1 MKTLKDTGIRL
12 ENNPR
17 RYVNTLTGDIYQGIT
32 KTIREIVF
40 PDMYSNVP
48 EHILANAAERGSRIH
63 SDTQA
68 FDILGEIV
76 SDEAEWYA
84 DAIIKAGF
92 EVIET
97 EYIVTDYKRF
107 ASPIDKVLE
116 KEGKIY
122 LADLKTT
129 YKLDTD
135 YLRWQLTHLR
145 QMFEFVNPL
154 HKVEGLVA
162 IWVDRKKEVCEIHD
176 IEPIPSDWFADYL
189 NALENGTPWVNP
201 FAPVVKTD
209 ESDTALAL
217 IQKLTAIIAD
227 IEDLKELEKSYKESI
242 EKLFTSSGVD
252 KWETD
257 QFIITKTKD
266 YEKTS
271 LDSTKLKKEQ
281 PEIFEQYS
289 RTSTVNGSI
298 RSTLK

>member
-12 ENNPR
+12 ENDPR
-17 RYVNTLTGDIYQGIT
+17 RYVNELTGDVYQGIT
-32 KTIREIVF
+32 STIRDIVF
-40 PDMYSNVP
+40 PDMYQNVP

-63 SDTQA
+63 SDTQT
-68 FDILGEIV
+68 FDLLGEVV
-76 SDEAEWYA
+76 SDEAGWYA
-84 DAIIKAGF
+84 DAMKKAGF

-107 ASPIDKVLE
+107 ASPIDKVLVND
-116 KEGKIY
+116 GKIY

-162 IWVDRKKEVCEIHD
+162 IWINRKEEVCEIHD

-189 NALENGTPWVNP
+189 NALEKGTPWVNP
-201 FAPVVKTD
+201 LAPVVKT
-209 ESDTALAL
+209 ENSDTALAL

-227 IEDLKELEKSYKESI
+227 IEDLKELKKSYKESI
-242 EKLFTSSGVD
+242 EKLFDSAGVD

-257 QFIITKTKD
+257 QFVITKTKD
-266 YEKTS
+266 YERTS
-271 LDSTKLKKEQ
+271 LDSNKLKKEQ

-289 RTSTVNGSI
+289 KTTQVKGSI
-298 RSTLK
+298 KSTLK